1 MIIRTIN
8 EQLQI
13 HSTPPSFLDNAH
25 LSIDTIFFFNDFFT
39 ATRGREKNV
48 LIISSFIISIKSI
61 RRDQR
66 VVVILVVVCVVVV
79 ELLFFI
85 IIFHFFCLLCCGPY
99 GKEQHNNTTGQGRGG
114 LDRTK
119 ENMKKRG

>member
-1 MIIRTIN
+1 VIIRTIN

-25 LSIDTIFFFNDFFT
+25 LSIDTIFLFNDFFT

-48 LIISSFIISIKSI
+48 LIISSFIISSIKSI
-61 RRDQR
+61 SRDQR
-66 VVVILVVVCVVVV
+66 VVVLVVVCVVVV